1 MKIKEGGNMK
11 QHNFWDT
18 DSGELVLL
26 LITFITA
33 VMLTLLVARVNM
45 LFEAGVL
52 FPVMLTIIFVLL
64 SSMLRHRHF
73 Y

>member
-1 MKIKEGGNMK
+1 MK